1 MRKNTC
7 LTKKQF
13 DVIEDLLMSGMR
25 ESDILQKHNVNSTLY
40 NKWINDE
47 KFICQLENRVTIA
60 YKRNAARIAEN
71 LSKAADVLTDKLK
84 QAEIDVV
91 KKVCID
97 LASLQKQV
105 LANQP
110 AVRQKS
116 KTPENPADTTLS
128 DEAAGKILAALAEE
142 K

>member
-13 DVIEDLLMSGMR
+13 DVIEDLLTSGMR
-25 ESDILQKHNVNSTLY
+25 ESEILEKHKVSSALY

-47 KFICQLENRVTIA
+47 NFICQLENRVTVA

-71 LSKAADVLTDKLK
+71 VSKAVDVLTKKIDK
-84 QAEIDVV
+84 ADVDVV
-91 KKVCID
+91 KKVCLD

-110 AVRQKS
+110 PVHQK
-116 KTPENPADTTLS
+116 TILPENQTDTTLS